1 MIRGVNKQIVE
12 VSETENDYFE
22 RAILFVRPGAMDA
35 PEPELRKQAKALLRS
50 MGRSGG
56 KARKARRYKA
66 KGMARLGVA
75 AGMGATL
82 ALLAARLFA
91 FS

>member
-12 VSETENDYFE
+12 ISETENDYFE
-22 RAILFVRPGAMDA
+22 RAILFVRPGAI
-35 PEPELRKQAKALLRS
+35 ESSESELRKQAKALLQS
-50 MGRSGG
+50 MGKSGG
-56 KARKARRYKA
+56 RARKAKRYKI

-82 ALLAARLFA
+82 ALVAARLFT
-91 FS
+91 F

>member
-22 RAILFVRPGAMDA
+22 RAILFVRPGAMDS
-35 PEPELRKQAKALLRS
+35 PEPELRKQAKALLQS
-50 MGRSGG
+50 MGKAKGKSRRTRSF
-56 KARKARRYKA
+56 RA

-91 FS
+91 F